1 MAGHQKWRDI
11 KRKRDGMISKP
22 LQWARA
28 RGLNCEQDIMAE
40 QLRMQCQAQLCR
52 HLTNVWLFMIFVVL
66 VVK

>member
-40 QLRMQCQAQLCR
+40 TLRQSCA
-52 HLTNVWLFMIFVVL
+52 TNRRLAGIWFTLLVIAFML
-66 VVK
+66 VK